1 MGAVTVISFQLS
13 VVRLTKIMGVVL
25 VGILIV
31 ILSFA
36 LAKRSMRDF
45 ETKRYAKKSG
55 RIVFYKHGAKHYS
68 SSLSSSSSRAKV
80 KKSLSS

>member
-1 MGAVTVISFQLS
+1 MA
-13 VVRLTKIMGVVL
+13 
-25 VGILIV
+25 ILIV
-31 ILSFA
+31 TTLIIIASFI

>member
-1 MGAVTVISFQLS
+1 MTIIAGLIIILASFL
-13 VVRLTKIMGVVL
+13 
-25 VGILIV
+25 
-31 ILSFA
+31 
-36 LAKRSMRDF
+36 LAKRSMKDF
-45 ETKRYAKKSG
+45 DTKSYTKKSG